1 MAESRSPLQFE
12 DVSLEE
18 ARRMGRGLR
27 MDPEL
32 YQELRTRI
40 QALSDQAVRLTIPN
54 GTRQATMKR
63 RIRQVAAELSIP
75 VTIRR
80 VPGGLLFWRSTEED
94 MQLAKEV
101 GSRLQTAQEGRHA
114 RPRGR
119 RRRT

>member
-1 MAESRSPLQFE
+1 MAESRSPIQFE

-63 RIRQVAAELSIP
+63 RSAR
-75 VTIRR
+75 TRR
-80 VPGGLLFWRSTEED
+80 PAV
-94 MQLAKEV
+94 LA
-101 GSRLQTAQEGRHA
+101 LD
-114 RPRGR
+114 
-119 RRRT
+119 